1 MELRLRI
8 NVVGSSGSGKSTFSK
23 QLAERLGLPYIELDE
38 LHWKPNWEPSTNKEL
53 FDRLEQ
59 ALSADAWVLDGN
71 YKKATSIKWRR
82 AQIVVFLDL
91 PFPIVFYRVVKRSL
105 VRSITRQRLWHG
117 NRESLRK
124 NLLSHDS
131 VILWMIGSF
140 RKNRRMYAELFADP
154 QYSHIQFIRL
164 QSRKSIEAFVRA
176 PENHVTT
183 LAGQT
188 RHGEGSL

>member
-1 MELRLRI
+1 MRI
-8 NVVGSSGSGKSTFSK
+8 NVVGSSGSGKSTFSQ
-23 QLAERLGLPYIELDE
+23 QLAEKLDVPYIELDE
-38 LHWKPNWEPSTNKEL
+38 LHWKPDWEPSTNEEL

-59 ALSADAWVLDGN
+59 ALSAEAWVLDGN
-71 YKKATSIKWRR
+71 YKKATPIKWRR
-82 AQIVVFLDL
+82 SQVVVFLDL
-91 PFPIVFYRVVKRSL
+91 PFPIVLYRIVKRSL

-140 RKNRRMYAELFADP
+140 RKNRRVYAELFADP
-154 QYSHIQFIRL
+154 KYSHIQFIRL
-164 QSRKSIEAFVRA
+164 RSRKAIEEFVRA
-176 PENHVTT
+176 PEVHVNA

-188 RHGEGSL
+188 RRGEGSL